1 MNNSWMI
8 FYKLVDGQYELA
20 QFGSNIV
27 PTGNFDKVI
36 QVPEEIARQ
45 AFKFEYDGNKLKRK
59 EGFYVMTL
67 EQLKEKE
74 LQNEIELWGEKPPH
88 QEETKEKSEITI
100 EF

>member
-8 FYKLVDGQYELA
+8 LFRLVDGQYELA

-27 PTGNFDKVI
+27 PTENFDKVI
-36 QVPEEIARQ
+36 QVPEEIAKQ
-45 AFKFEYDGNKLKRK
+45 AFKFEFDGDKLKRK

-74 LQNEIELWGEKPPH
+74 SQNEIELWGEIPPH
-88 QEETKEKSEITI
+88 QEETKEENEIII